1 MFKSR
6 IPLQTPISVK
16 LLLSS
21 VLITFLIGWS
31 FSNEAS
37 SKEFSQQKNTI
48 VTKTELKNHHTNKK
62 LAQIAKLTHQK
73 VNKYRGSL
81 GLTPLKFNASIAKQ
95 AKIHSTKMA
104 QQKVEFSHKGFQG
117 RLKALEDT
125 IDYRSAAENVAYNM
139 GYKNPAEKVVKGWIK
154 SDGHRKNME
163 GDYNLTGIGV
173 AVNPDGEYYFTQIFI
188 LEN

>member
-21 VLITFLIGWS
+21 VLITFLVGWS

-37 SKEFSQQKNTI
+37 SKESPQGKSTI
-48 VTKTELKNHHTNKK
+48 ATIESKKHTNKK
-62 LAQIAKLTHQK
+62 LVQIAKLTHQK
-73 VNKYRGSL
+73 VNEYRASL
-81 GLTPLKFNASIAKQ
+81 DLAPLKFDASIAKQ
-95 AKIHSTKMA
+95 AKIHSTNMA
-104 QQKVEFSHKGFQG
+104 QQKVEFSHNGFQD

-125 IDYRSAAENVAYNM
+125 VSYRSAAENVAYAM
-139 GYKNPAEKVVKGWIK
+139 GYQDPAETAVTGWIK

-163 GDYNLTGIGV
+163 GDYNLTGVGV
-173 AVNPDGEYYFTQIFI
+173 AVNPDGEYYFTQIFV